1 VALKNSHRRRNGQV
15 TDEQEVQAGTEEAGE
30 LTAEAPAVP
39 AVPEQGEPA
48 QEGEGA
54 VADDLETLCQ
64 QLEEVRAKEAEY
76 LDGWQRARAELSNA
90 RKRFQ
95 REQQGAYANA
105 RADMLVRLL
114 PIIDDFERAFADL
127 PDELSDHTWVQ
138 GIKLVQQK
146 AQGILTQEGVEP
158 IEAAGQEFDPVWHQ
172 AVTHEPSDE
181 VPEGQVIAEM
191 QKGYSMGDRVLRPS
205 MVRVSSGPPPKPE
218 LKEEPA
224 QEEQGPGI
232 EERTESVEQES

>member
-1 VALKNSHRRRNGQV
+1 M
-15 TDEQEVQAGTEEAGE
+15 TDEQEVIAGTEEPGE
-30 LTAEAPAVP
+30 VAAEAPA
-39 AVPEQGEPA
+39 EPA
-48 QEGEGA
+48 APEEVESAPEGEGE
-54 VADDLETLCQ
+54 VADDLETLCK

-105 RADMLVRLL
+105 KADMLVRLL
-114 PIIDDFERAFADL
+114 PVIDDFERAFADL
-127 PDELSDHTWVQ
+127 PDELSDHTWIQ

-146 AQGILTQEGVEP
+146 AQGILAQEGVEP
-158 IEAAGQEFDPVWHQ
+158 IDAAGQEFDPLWHQ
-172 AVTHEPSDE
+172 AVTHEPSEE

-205 MVRVSSGPPPKPE
+205 MVRVSSGPPPEPEPEEEPE
-218 LKEEPA
+218 LGEQDSGAEES
-224 QEEQGPGI
+224 
-232 EERTESVEQES
+232 TESAEQES

>member
-1 VALKNSHRRRNGQV
+1 M
-15 TDEQEVQAGTEEAGE
+15 TDEQEVKSGQEEAVPAAEETGE
-30 LTAEAPAVP
+30 VPAEAPAESL
-39 AVPEQGEPA
+39 ALEEGELA
-48 QEGEGA
+48 QEGEEA
-54 VADDLETLCQ
+54 VADDLETLCK

-105 RADMLVRLL
+105 KADMLVRLL

-146 AQGILTQEGVEP
+146 AQGILTQEGVES
-158 IEAAGQEFDPVWHQ
+158 IDVAGQEFDPLWHQ
-172 AVTHEPSDE
+172 AVTHEPSEE
-181 VPEGQVIAEM
+181 VPEGRVIGEM

-218 LKEEPA
+218 PEEEPGQGE
-224 QEEQGPGI
+224 QEPGA
-232 EERTESVEQES
+232 EEGTESVEQES

>member
-1 VALKNSHRRRNGQV
+1 V
-15 TDEQEVQAGTEEAGE
+15 TDEQEVIEGTEEAGE
-30 LTAEAPAVP
+30 VPAEAPVESA
-39 AVPEQGEPA
+39 APEVVEPA
-48 QEGEGA
+48 PEGKGE
-54 VADDLETLCQ
+54 VADDLETLCK

-95 REQQGAYANA
+95 REQQGAYTNA
-105 RADMLVRLL
+105 KADMLLRLL

-127 PDELSDHTWVQ
+127 PDELTDHTWIQ

-146 AQGILTQEGVEP
+146 AQGILNQEGVKP
-158 IEAAGQEFDPVWHQ
+158 IEAAGQEFDPLWHQ
-172 AVTHEPSDE
+172 AVTHEPSEE

-205 MVRVSSGPPPKPE
+205 MVRVSSGPPPEPE
-218 LKEEPA
+218 PEEEPDLGEQDSGA
-224 QEEQGPGI
+224 EEG
-232 EERTESVEQES
+232 TESAEQES

>member
-1 VALKNSHRRRNGQV
+1 M
-15 TDEQEVQAGTEEAGE
+15 TDEQEVIEGTEEAGE
-30 LTAEAPAVP
+30 VPAEAPVESA
-39 AVPEQGEPA
+39 APEVVEPA
-48 QEGEGA
+48 PEGEGE
-54 VADDLETLCQ
+54 VADDLETLCK

-95 REQQGAYANA
+95 REQQGAYTNA
-105 RADMLVRLL
+105 KADMLLRLL

-146 AQGILTQEGVEP
+146 AQGILTQEGVKA
-158 IEAAGQEFDPVWHQ
+158 IEAAGQEFDPLWHQ
-172 AVTHEPSDE
+172 AVTHEPSEE
-181 VPEGQVIAEM
+181 VPEGRVIAEM

-205 MVRVSSGPPPKPE
+205 MVRVSSGPPPEPE
-218 LKEEPA
+218 PEEEPGL
-224 QEEQGPGI
+224 EEQDSGA
-232 EERTESVEQES
+232 EEGTESAEQES

>member
-1 VALKNSHRRRNGQV
+1 V
-15 TDEQEVQAGTEEAGE
+15 TDEQEVIEGTEEAGE
-30 LTAEAPAVP
+30 VPAEAPVESA
-39 AVPEQGEPA
+39 APEVVEPA
-48 QEGEGA
+48 PEGEGE
-54 VADDLETLCQ
+54 VADDLETLCK

-105 RADMLVRLL
+105 KADMLVRLL

-127 PDELSDHTWVQ
+127 PDELSDHTWIQ

-146 AQGILTQEGVEP
+146 AQGILIQEGVEP
-158 IEAAGQEFDPVWHQ
+158 IEAAGQEFDPLWHQ
-172 AVTHEPSDE
+172 AVTHEPSEE

-205 MVRVSSGPPPKPE
+205 MVRVSSGPPPEPE
-218 LKEEPA
+218 PEEEPDLEDRDSGA
-224 QEEQGPGI
+224 EEG
-232 EERTESVEQES
+232 TESAEQES

>member
-1 VALKNSHRRRNGQV
+1 V
-15 TDEQEVQAGTEEAGE
+15 TDEQEVKAGQE
-30 LTAEAPAVP
+30 
-39 AVPEQGEPA
+39 EPA
-48 QEGEGA
+48 RAAEETGEVPTEALAEPAAPEEGQAAPEGEGA
-54 VADDLETLCQ
+54 VENDLETLCK

-105 RADMLVRLL
+105 KADMLVRLL

-138 GIKLVQQK
+138 GIKLVKQK
-146 AQGILTQEGVEP
+146 AQGILTQEGVKA
-158 IEAAGQEFDPVWHQ
+158 IEAAGQEFDPLWHQ

-205 MVRVSSGPPPKPE
+205 MVRVSSGPPPEPKPE
-218 LKEEPA
+218 EEPG
-224 QEEQGPGI
+224 QEEQAPGA
-232 EERTESVEQES
+232 EEGTESVEQES

>member
-1 VALKNSHRRRNGQV
+1 M
-15 TDEQEVQAGTEEAGE
+15 TDEQEVIEGTEEAGE
-30 LTAEAPAVP
+30 VP
-39 AVPEQGEPA
+39 AESQSPVETAAPEVVEPA
-48 QEGEGA
+48 PEGEGE
-54 VADDLETLCQ
+54 VADDLETLCK

-105 RADMLVRLL
+105 KADMLVRLL

-127 PDELSDHTWVQ
+127 PDELSDHTWIH

-158 IEAAGQEFDPVWHQ
+158 IEAAGQEFDPLWHQ
-172 AVTHEPSDE
+172 AVTHEPSEE

-205 MVRVSSGPPPKPE
+205 MVRVSSGPPPEPE
-218 LKEEPA
+218 PEEEPGL
-224 QEEQGPGI
+224 E
-232 EERTESVEQES
+232 